1 MEKQFALCSNKKCY
15 MRKMCLRQFLFGSEL
30 HDATDEVEDFSP
42 NEEGECQH
50 FLPFHQTD
58 EDDTIDNTN
67 EE

>member
-15 MRKMCLRQFLFGSEL
+15 MRAMCLRQFLFKSEL
-30 HDATDEVEDFSP
+30 HDVTDEVEEFSP
-42 NEEGECQH
+42 NEDGECEH
-50 FLPFHQTD
+50 FLPFHQTS